1 MVQKKK
7 SVAKAAKVTKKR
19 AVITPEVRES
29 ARVLLLAGVSRKEIS
44 ETTGLSLSTLSRLAK
59 EVKNTEDEE
68 FIESLEK
75 YKYSLAED
83 AGIEWINRAYENPV
97 SLVLVLLS
105 LAAVIAIV
113 VSAISTASTGGETLT
128 MPGFPFV
135 IITLA
140 TASALFYNVM
150 IKK

>member
-7 SVAKAAKVTKKR
+7 PVAKATKVTKKR

-44 ETTGLSLSTLSRLAK
+44 ETTGLSLSTISRLAK
-59 EVKNTEDEE
+59 EVNTQEDEE
-68 FIESLEK
+68 LIESLEK
-75 YKYSLAED
+75 YKYED
-83 AGIEWINRAYENPV
+83 AGIDWINRAYENPV

-105 LAAVIAIV
+105 LAAVISIV

-128 MPGFPFV
+128 MTGFSYV
-135 IITLA
+135 ILTLA

-150 IKK
+150 LKN

>member
-19 AVITPEVRES
+19 AVITPEARES

-68 FIESLEK
+68 LIESLEK

-83 AGIEWINRAYENPV
+83 EGIEWINRAYEHPV

-105 LAAVIAIV
+105 VASVITTGTVVGAGLDLSGYLCLAIQ
-113 VSAISTASTGGETLT
+113 T
-128 MPGFPFV
+128 
-135 IITLA
+135 A

-150 IKK
+150 LKN

>member
-7 SVAKAAKVTKKR
+7 PVAKATKVTKKR
-19 AVITPEVRES
+19 AVITPEARES

-59 EVKNTEDEE
+59 EVNTQEDEE
-68 FIESLEK
+68 LIESLEK
-75 YKYSLAED
+75 YKYED
-83 AGIEWINRAYENPV
+83 AGIDWINRAYENPV

-105 LAAVIAIV
+105 LAAVIAIG
-113 VSAISTASTGGETLT
+113 VSAISTASTGEETLT
-128 MPGFPFV
+128 MPGFPYV
-135 IITLA
+135 ILTLA

>member
-7 SVAKAAKVTKKR
+7 PVSKTTKVVKKR
-19 AVITPEVRES
+19 AVITPETRES

-59 EVKNTEDEE
+59 EVNNQEDEE

-105 LAAVIAIV
+105 VASVITTITAVGTELTTLGHWCLVIEIVTAA
-113 VSAISTASTGGETLT
+113 
-128 MPGFPFV
+128 
-135 IITLA
+135 
-140 TASALFYNVM
+140 ALFYNVM
-150 IKK
+150 LKK

>member
-7 SVAKAAKVTKKR
+7 VVNKVTKTVKKR
-19 AVITPEVRES
+19 AVITPEARES

-59 EVKNTEDEE
+59 EINTQEDEE

-105 LAAVIAIV
+105 IASVITTVTAVGTELTTFGHWCLVIEIVTAA
-113 VSAISTASTGGETLT
+113 
-128 MPGFPFV
+128 
-135 IITLA
+135 
-140 TASALFYNVM
+140 ALFYNVM
-150 IKK
+150 LKK

>member
-7 SVAKAAKVTKKR
+7 PVAKATKVTKKR
-19 AVITPEVRES
+19 AVITPEARES

-59 EVKNTEDEE
+59 EVNTQEDEE
-68 FIESLEK
+68 LIESLEK
-75 YKYSLAED
+75 YKYED
-83 AGIEWINRAYENPV
+83 AGIDWINRAYENPA

-105 LAAVIAIV
+105 LAAVIAIG
-113 VSAISTASTGGETLT
+113 VSAISTASTGEETLT
-128 MPGFPFV
+128 MPGFPYV
-135 IITLA
+135 ILTLA

>member
-19 AVITPEVRES
+19 AVITPEARES
-29 ARVLLLAGVSRKEIS
+29 ARVLLLVGVSRKEIS

-59 EVKNTEDEE
+59 EIRNTEDEE

-105 LAAVIAIV
+105 IASVITTITAAAGDLTPFGHWCLIIEIV
-113 VSAISTASTGGETLT
+113 TA
-128 MPGFPFV
+128 V
-135 IITLA
+135 
-140 TASALFYNVM
+140 ALFYNVM

>member
-7 SVAKAAKVTKKR
+7 PVAKAAKVTEKR
-19 AVITPEVRES
+19 AVITPEARES

-59 EVKNTEDEE
+59 EVNTQEDEE

-105 LAAVIAIV
+105 V
-113 VSAISTASTGGETLT
+113 AS
-128 MPGFPFV
+128 
-135 IITLA
+135 IITTSTMVGASLDLSGYLYLATQTA

-150 IKK
+150 IKE

>member
-7 SVAKAAKVTKKR
+7 PVVKATKVTKKR
-19 AVITPEVRES
+19 AIITPEARES

-59 EVKNTEDEE
+59 EVNNQEDEE

-83 AGIEWINRAYENPV
+83 DGIEWINRAYENPV

-128 MPGFPFV
+128 MLGFPYV

>member
-7 SVAKAAKVTKKR
+7 PVAKATKVTKTR
-19 AVITPEVRES
+19 AVITPEARES

-59 EVKNTEDEE
+59 EVNTQGDEE
-68 FIESLEK
+68 LIESLEK
-75 YKYSLAED
+75 YKYED
-83 AGIEWINRAYENPV
+83 AGIDWINRAYENPV

-105 LAAVIAIV
+105 LAAVISIV

-128 MPGFPFV
+128 MTGFSYV
-135 IITLA
+135 ILTLA

-150 IKK
+150 LKN

>member
-19 AVITPEVRES
+19 AVITPEARES
-29 ARVLLLAGVSRKEIS
+29 ARVLLLTGVSRKEIS
-44 ETTGLSLSTLSRLAK
+44 EATGLSLSTLSRLAK
-59 EVKNTEDEE
+59 EVRNTEDEE

-105 LAAVIAIV
+105 IASVITTITAVAGDLTPFGHWCLIIEIVTAA
-113 VSAISTASTGGETLT
+113 
-128 MPGFPFV
+128 
-135 IITLA
+135 
-140 TASALFYNVM
+140 ALFYNVM

>member
-7 SVAKAAKVTKKR
+7 PVAKAAKVTKKR
-19 AVITPEVRES
+19 AVITPEARES

-75 YKYSLAED
+75 YKYED

-128 MPGFPFV
+128 MPGFPYV